1 MQALLANPAFQSA
14 VAPLLCSF
22 ILALLLRKAGV
33 AWQGLAIVAGL
44 LTTILLTTGLSF
56 SPLTSTRKI
65 ILCSLVLPFAA
76 LLVERVSRH
85 RLVVAITLGV
95 LLALAALWV
104 VWPAMA
110 RQEGMEF
117 WLTGARVALYAA
129 AIGAG
134 LMWVGNGI
142 QAREGGSVLALAIG
156 TGAAAMLAASALYAQ
171 LAFAVAAAMG
181 GLLLV
186 TLLGRGEAGLG
197 RLSLFAAALPLGL
210 LGSAATVYAQLPA
223 LALLSLVW
231 VPWFTLIPLPQ
242 AANHWL
248 RAAQTTL
255 MAMVPAIPAVWLAW
269 QSAGAIAY

>member
-14 VAPLLCSF
+14 VVPLVCSF

-33 AWQGLAIVAGL
+33 AWQGLAIVVGL
-44 LTTILLTTGLSF
+44 LTTIVLTTGLSF

-186 TLLGRGEAGLG
+186 TLLGRGETSLG

-242 AANHWL
+242 AANRWL

-255 MAMVPAIPAVWLAW
+255 VAMVPAIPAVWLAW